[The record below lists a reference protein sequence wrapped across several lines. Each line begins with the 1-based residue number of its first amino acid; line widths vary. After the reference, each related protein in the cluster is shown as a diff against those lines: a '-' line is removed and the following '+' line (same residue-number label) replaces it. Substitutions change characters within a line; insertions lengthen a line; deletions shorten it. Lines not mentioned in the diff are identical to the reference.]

1 MAVSC
6 DEAFS
11 VLYTEDR
18 SSLEIIPSLSAI
30 SIPMIWPYFRL
41 VNLFIFIIKSA
52 CMDVSEA
59 ARTVDGGV
67 EIDISVSPRSDRS
80 GTEGVDEWRKRLI
93 VRVKAPP
100 LDGRANKEVE
110 ELFRKVTGCKSEVI
124 RGQTSRQKTVL
135 VHGELSSVMESLRQ
149 GL

>member
-1 MAVSC
+1 
-6 DEAFS
+6 
-11 VLYTEDR
+11 
-18 SSLEIIPSLSAI
+18 
-30 SIPMIWPYFRL
+30 
-41 VNLFIFIIKSA
+41 
-52 CMDVSEA
+52 MDVSDA
-59 ARTVDGGV
+59 ARTVDGGLEV
-67 EIDISVSPRSDRS
+67 DVSVSPRSDRS

-110 ELFRKVTGCKSEVI
+110 DLFRKATGSKCEIV

-135 VHGELSSVMESLRQ
+135 VRGDPESVLESLRK